1 MLITAMNP
9 FGPNPQTGR
18 PALLT
23 EWFGFLDAQAA
34 FRRAW
39 GRLFE
44 AYDFVLAPPFATP
57 AFPHED
63 RPPAERTLQI
73 NGRDHPAELGMAWP
87 GVATFPE
94 LPATVLPV
102 GESGGLPVGL
112 QVIGARGRDRECIA
126 AATRIGQL
134 VGA

>member
-1 MLITAMNP
+1 
-9 FGPNPQTGR
+9 
-18 PALLT
+18 
-23 EWFGFLDAQAA
+23 
-34 FRRAW
+34 
-39 GRLFE
+39 
-44 AYDFVLAPPFATP
+44 
-57 AFPHED
+57 
-63 RPPAERTLQI
+63 
-73 NGRDHPAELGMAWP
+73 MAWP